1 MKLSTT
7 GRRVLLG
14 RRRRSQIAIQGQD
27 QDHTCW
33 WLQNGSNAW
42 IGGLVCSKLGIKN
55 DAGTLEKEY
64 TVPQKPPLTVTAT
77 LTSDGICYTIS
88 VDATTMAGE

>member
-7 GRRVLLG
+7 GRRVLQG

-27 QDHTCW
+27 QTRR

-42 IGGLVCSKLGIKN
+42 MVGLVCSKPGIKN

-64 TVPQKPPLTVTAT
+64 TVPQKPPLTLTAI